1 MVLSA
6 LFDSQFNLVSPVQVV
21 DTWVLLYSGHYIKT
35 GELCSSVSSLKS
47 NSSCL
52 DVVKS
57 RERAS
62 YATWW
67 WEKGDFTW
75 EKETTQNLCPFG
87 YPPCFLLSY
96 GTLSYGTLSTWQEQ
110 LLVAQ
115 RRQESANI
123 IFLYTIEIV
132 IVNLLFIKKKISPK
146 PVLFRTPKYSKVN
159 ALVSLVTIY
168 LVMYSKTKKT
178 TTHKTCKTNTK
189 TDKQSHPT
197 STCYACQSGPL

>member
-6 LFDSQFNLVSPVQVV
+6 LFDSQFNLVSQVQVV
-21 DTWVLLYSGHYIKT
+21 DTWVLLYSGHYIKAC
-35 GELCSSVSSLKS
+35 ELCSSVSSLKL

-67 WEKGDFTW
+67 GETGDFTW
-75 EKETTQNLCPFG
+75 EKATTQNLCPFG
-87 YPPCFLLSY
+87 YPPCFLLSC
-96 GTLSYGTLSTWQEQ
+96 GTLSTWQVH
-110 LLVAQ
+110 LLVAP

-132 IVNLLFIKKKISPK
+132 IVNLLFIKKKISPQ

-159 ALVSLVTIY
+159 ALVSLVTNH

-178 TTHKTCKTNTK
+178 TTHKTCQTNTK

-197 STCYACQSGPL
+197 SILLCLPVGPARG